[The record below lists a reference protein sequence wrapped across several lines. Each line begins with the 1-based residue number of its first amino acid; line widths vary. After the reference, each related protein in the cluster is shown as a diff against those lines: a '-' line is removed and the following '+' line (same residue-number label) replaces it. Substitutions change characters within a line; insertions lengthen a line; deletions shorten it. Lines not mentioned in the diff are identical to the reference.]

1 MNLLDIM
8 QMIAAA
14 YDQSQAAVP
23 KTYVY
28 KQPAKAT
35 YTAQPHATQS
45 YQPKVF
51 GFNCPNIK
59 RVTFN
64 GNTTIVFFIDNTYAI
79 VKCSTGDKYDRKTAI
94 VYAMVKRMLGKLGK
108 TDKNGKFHANEVDGN
123 GFGCWLQDIVN
134 KGFDQQLEEQTALEK
149 KRTARAQHEARQ
161 AAEKK
166 AAFDKRVEALA
177 KDILLERAAIDR
189 ANEIEDAARAK
200 QAECLKETTCSNKPA
215 SEDPK
220 PYVKPDKPFREF
232 TEQEKK
238 DYWKYHNSKRKASKK

>member
-1 MNLLDIM
+1 MDLLDIM

-14 YDQSQAAVP
+14 YDQSQAVVP

-28 KQPAKAT
+28 KQSAKAPGT
-35 YTAQPHATQS
+35 TQPQATQPC
-45 YQPKVF
+45 QPKVF
-51 GFNCPNIK
+51 GFNCPDIK

-64 GNTTIVFFIDNTYAI
+64 GNTTIVFFVDNTYAI
-79 VKCSTGDKYDRKTAI
+79 VKCSAGDKYDRKTAI
-94 VYAMVKRMLGKLGK
+94 VYAIVKRMLGKLGK

-123 GFGCWLQDIVN
+123 GFGCWLQNIVD
-134 KGFDQQLEEQTALEK
+134 KGFDQQLEEQTVLEK
-149 KRTARAQHEARQ
+149 KRSARTQHEARQ

-200 QAECLKETTCSNKPA
+200 QAECLKEATRSNKLA
-215 SEDPK
+215 SEDLK

-232 TEQEKK
+232 TDQEKR
-238 DYWKYHNSKRKASKK
+238 DYWKYHNSKRKTNKN